1 MKIMYIVFLIVI
13 FGLGC
18 KSTDINHNSKVV
30 EKNKKLNLKK
40 DTLPQYPESPKQFDV
55 SMYRDVSASMEGY
68 EIKDSLANL
77 LNSFFKVNPSVSI
90 EKNIKLYKFANDMIL
105 SPNTKEWI
113 EPKSK
118 NLSLKGTNL
127 AKIFEEVKKNKSDI
141 NFIITDGVATSKQR
155 QICMDSFN
163 LQDIVS
169 QLIFDQEWGL
179 WVYNIPVSFD
189 GEFLIGCYNATDGK
203 IGENFKNA
211 NIKVHCDG
219 TRECRY
225 QYKGKKSLAIFII
238 AKQSLISVIET
249 FHQDFTSYVHDATL
263 LQVWPPEQAR
273 DSKIQNNIYRAF
285 LPSPKNKI
293 KYKNENF
300 EKQKTIQPLKNKT
313 EIFVVESIVQQQIQK
328 NKINMLW
335 SKKFVSKFDTNPE
348 DYMLLQEPSEWEI
361 IDIENIYKT
370 TDYGPDCKAALES
383 LRKHSKFEKK
393 PKELIGKRW
402 LAVSTCLKKN
412 NKIDLH
418 FQWNHVYEFNDSW
431 IQKDQLEYIDS
442 KNIIG
447 MKSFVLNIKQEI
459 ENQNLLKFYLFEEN
473 FAVRIERR

>member
-1 MKIMYIVFLIVI
+1 MHFIILSVLL
-13 FGLGC
+13 GLGC
-18 KSTDINHNSKVV
+18 ESTEVV
-30 EKNKKLNLKK
+30 RSHKTVTKHQKLEIKK
-40 DTLPQYPESPKQFDV
+40 DTLPQYPKSPSQFDV

-77 LNSFFKVNPSVSI
+77 LNSFLNINPSISI
-90 EKNIKLYKFANDMIL
+90 EKNIKLYKFASDMVL
-105 SPNTKEWI
+105 SPNTQEWI

-118 NLSLKGTNL
+118 NISLKGTNL

-163 LQDIVS
+163 LQDLVS
-169 QLIFDQEWGL
+169 QLNFDQEWGL
-179 WVYNIPVSFD
+179 WVYNVPVSFD

-211 NIKVHCDG
+211 NIVVHCDG
-219 TRECRY
+219 KKECRY

-238 AKQSLISVIET
+238 AKQSLIPVIET
-249 FHQDFTSYVHDATL
+249 FHQDFTSYAQDATL

-285 LPSPKNKI
+285 LPDPKNKI

-300 EKQKTIQPLKNKT
+300 EKQKTMQPLKNKT
-313 EIFVVESIVQQQIQK
+313 EIFVVESTVQQKIQK

-335 SKKFVSKFDTNPE
+335 SKKFVSIFDTNP

-361 IDIENIYKT
+361 TDIKNIYKT
-370 TDYGPDCKAALES
+370 IDYGSDCEAALES
-383 LRKHSKFEKK
+383 LREHSTFKNK
-393 PKELIGKRW
+393 PNELIGKRW
-402 LAVSTCLKKN
+402 IAISTCLKKG
-412 NKIDLH
+412 NKEFQPSDLH
-418 FQWNHVYEFNDSW
+418 FQWKHFYEFNDSW

-447 MKSFVLNIKQEI
+447 MKSFVLNVKQKI
-459 ENQNLLKFYLFEEN
+459 EDQNLLKFYLFEEN